1 MIAAVMARSTDA
13 PSTLSRRALL
23 AALAAGA
30 CAPRVEPAGPAL
42 HPPRDSGD
50 ALVMGDGARLP
61 LSAWLPEGEPCGVL
75 LCLHGFNDYRGAFEI
90 PAPLFTS
97 AGWALYA
104 HDQRGFGGAPRRG
117 IWAGAETL
125 AADAS
130 AAARLIRARHPGRR
144 LILLGESMGAAVLIL
159 AATGADP
166 PPADG
171 YVLSAPAVWGGETLG
186 RTGRKIL
193 EVLAHTV
200 PALGIVGGSPAIR
213 ASDNEAAL
221 RAMARDPMV
230 LRATRID
237 SLWGLVGLMDAALE
251 AATRFDAQALILYGE
266 RDDIVPP
273 RAIAALRARL
283 PGLASGRQRFIS
295 YADGYHLLL
304 RDTGR
309 AQVAQ
314 DILDWADAIGREA

>member
-1 MIAAVMARSTDA
+1 M
-13 PSTLSRRALL
+13 
-23 AALAAGA
+23 
-30 CAPRVEPAGPAL
+30 
-42 HPPRDSGD
+42 
-50 ALVMGDGARLP
+50 
-61 LSAWLPEGEPCGVL
+61 
-75 LCLHGFNDYRGAFEI
+75 
-90 PAPLFTS
+90 
-97 AGWALYA
+97 
-104 HDQRGFGGAPRRG
+104 
-117 IWAGAETL
+117 
-125 AADAS
+125 
-130 AAARLIRARHPGRR
+130 
-144 LILLGESMGAAVLIL
+144 
-159 AATGADP
+159 
-166 PPADG
+166 
-171 YVLSAPAVWGGETLG
+171 WGGETLG

-237 SLWGLVGLMDAALE
+237 LLWGLVGLMDAALE
-251 AATRFDAQALILYGE
+251 AAPRFDAQALILYGE